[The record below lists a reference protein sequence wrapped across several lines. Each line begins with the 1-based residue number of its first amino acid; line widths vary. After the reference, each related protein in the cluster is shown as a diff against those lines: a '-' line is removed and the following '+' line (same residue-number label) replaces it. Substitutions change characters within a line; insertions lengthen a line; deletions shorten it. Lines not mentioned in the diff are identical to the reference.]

1 MTSRETLDGSVK
13 YRCGC
18 ATIGTDTK
26 MPGSAMHLYGRAV
39 TLGLLTASAAQAAS
53 FSSVGFDP
61 GRNELIVT
69 MTYDGSN
76 PDHQFT
82 VQWGTCRKLGDDGNH
97 QIVANLLDNQWDDIA
112 QQTFT
117 TIVHV
122 SLAKVN
128 CHPALVTLR
137 TAPKYE
143 YNVQIP

>member
-1 MTSRETLDGSVK
+1 
-13 YRCGC
+13 
-18 ATIGTDTK
+18 
-26 MPGSAMHLYGRAV
+26 MHLYGPAV
-39 TLGLLTASAAQAAS
+39 ALGLLSASAAQAAT
-53 FSSVGFDP
+53 FSAVHFDA

-76 PDHQFT
+76 PNHEFS
-82 VQWGTCRKLGDDGNH
+82 VQWGTCRKLGEDGNH
-97 QIVANLLDNQWDDIA
+97 QIVATLLDNQWDDVA

-117 TIVHV
+117 TTVHV
-122 SLAKVN
+122 SLAEVN